1 MLSIRV
7 LALVMVCLLTG
18 CTQLLWT
25 LNDYQSKGYNREIK
39 IADRVNGIFK
49 YNNISLTVSGGKDKK
64 DFIRLPENGVGF
76 VGEKNIYFVTVNGNE
91 LLALDAI
98 IKNIPLKMND
108 HEEYINISVNSY
120 YDKNVNA
127 AFKQV
132 MNVMTRQSVAE
143 LTASQKTLLESNGF
157 KSTNGYYH
165 RLVSIEGIIIN
176 RQRLGNSFSD
186 ASSLNDSY
194 QVRFYSDYLSSNIDA
209 GKLAFNLAMTP
220 VTLIGDVIL
229 SPLYLIYAMQ

>member
-49 YNNISLTVSGGKDKK
+49 YNNISLTVSGGEGEKDI
-64 DFIRLPENGVGF
+64 IRLPENGIGF

-108 HEEYINISVNSY
+108 HDKYINIGVHGY

-157 KSTNGYYH
+157 ESSNGYYH

-176 RQRLGNSFSD
+176 RQRLGDSFPD

-194 QVRFYSDYLSSNIDA
+194 QVRFYSDYLSNNVDA

-220 VTLIGDVIL
+220 VTLIGDIIL
-229 SPLYLIYAMQ
+229 SPLYLISVMQ